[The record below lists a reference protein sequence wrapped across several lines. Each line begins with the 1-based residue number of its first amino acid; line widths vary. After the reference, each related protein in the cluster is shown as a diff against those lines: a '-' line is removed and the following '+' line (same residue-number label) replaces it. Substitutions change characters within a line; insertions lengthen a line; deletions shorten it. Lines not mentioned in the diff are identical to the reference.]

1 VVSEQAA
8 IETRE
13 RKEPGRMPS
22 LHRITWTLMAFS
34 FVNLAGSTLLTWI
47 VSPRDL
53 GATSAAYAARFA
65 LRHAADDSW
74 KPMQLALEEFRATR
88 GKSIYESVFF
98 EQKIK
103 FQYPPSS
110 LLGLD
115 VLQGIAGQRVDLR
128 QLNNIS
134 WVLVLALAGI
144 VPAIYLRALREFNPD
159 LWSRFTRVD
168 LRLQAAIL
176 CLMTLTFYPV
186 TRGFVLG
193 QIQTWLTCLFAGA
206 VLAWVS
212 GREGSSG
219 VLIGLIVSVKPQL
232 GVLLLCG
239 AVHRRRRFLIGS
251 AVTVLALEAV
261 SLWRYGLENHLDY
274 LRVLSYMATHGE
286 SFFANQSVNGLLAR
300 LLHTG
305 NNLEWDARNFPPF
318 QPVVYYGTLISS
330 LAMIGLALRWRW
342 KSNRREIVLL
352 KFCAAALLLTMA
364 SPIAWEH
371 HYGILAPIYG
381 AVLVFLCYKPERLRG
396 TTVGRASAGAG
407 LQSSQQQRRLKPA
420 RRLKSAPLSNIV
432 VTSAVLKEQAHRI
445 RILCLAASYVLCGNA
460 FPFTNYVADT
470 GWNFLQSYLFAG
482 AALLL
487 LTLYLHTGYTSKP
500 SVCGESINAA
510 RDGPELCPNTPQGGI

>member
-1 VVSEQAA
+1 
-8 IETRE
+8 
-13 RKEPGRMPS
+13 MPS

-34 FVNLAGSTLLTWI
+34 FLNLAGSTMLTWI
-47 VSPRDL
+47 LSPRDL
-53 GATSAAYAARFA
+53 GATAPAYAARFA

-88 GKSIYESVFF
+88 SQSIYQSVFF

-115 VLQGIAGQRVDLR
+115 LLQGIAGRRVDLR
-128 QLNNIS
+128 LLNNLS
-134 WVLVLALAGI
+134 WVLVLALAAI
-144 VPAIYLRALREFNPD
+144 VPAIYLRELREFNPD

-168 LRLQAAIL
+168 LRLQGAIL
-176 CLMTLTFYPV
+176 FLMTLTFYPV

-206 VLAWVS
+206 VLAWLS
-212 GREGSSG
+212 GREGVSG

-232 GVLLLCG
+232 GVLLLWG

-261 SLWRYGLENHLDY
+261 SLWRYGLGNHLDY

-286 SFFANQSVNGLLAR
+286 SFFANQSVNGFLAR
-300 LLHTG
+300 LLHVG

-318 QPVVYYGTLISS
+318 HPVVYYGTLISS
-330 LAMIGLALRWRW
+330 LAMIGLALWWRW
-342 KSNRREIVLL
+342 KRNGRETALL

-371 HYGILAPIYG
+371 HYGVLAPIYA
-381 AVLVFLCYKPERLRG
+381 AVAGIIVKER
-396 TTVGRASAGAG
+396 
-407 LQSSQQQRRLKPA
+407 P
-420 RRLKSAPLSNIV
+420 
-432 VTSAVLKEQAHRI
+432 HRI
-445 RILCLAASYVLCGNA
+445 RILCLAASYVLCSNA
-460 FPFTNYVADT
+460 FPFTNYAADT
-470 GWNFLQSYLFAG
+470 AWNFVQSYLFAG

-487 LTLYLHTGYTSKP
+487 LTLYLHRGYSSEPGLSRRVDQQRRTTAGTVPKRPAGRHLSERLRF
-500 SVCGESINAA
+500 VFA
-510 RDGPELCPNTPQGGI
+510 RATILRHTDAIGPEVT